1 MSTGGAPGVGAG
13 RPVAL
18 WRVAVPVALGA
29 LIALAPVPPGLA
41 TNAWRYFALFVA
53 VMGTIITEPLAPA
66 ALGLVGVAMAAA
78 LGLVRETPAQSAQW
92 ALSGFSNTTVWLI
105 FGGYMFTLGYT
116 VTGLGRRIALHLVRL
131 LGGRT
136 LGLGYAL
143 ALADLALAPF
153 TASAAARSA
162 GTVYPVVRHIPEL
175 YDSRPDDG
183 TARRLGSY
191 VLYTALAA
199 SFITSSMFV
208 TALAPNQLALSIIQQ
223 TTGITISWTEWFVG
237 FAPVGVVLL
246 AIVPLLLYV
255 VYPPEIKEAPAAPR
269 WAADEL
275 RTMGPMSRHEKVL
288 LVLVLA
294 ALAMWVGAAHHV
306 EPVVTAM
313 IAVVLMVALRVV
325 SWEQMV
331 GHATSFNV
339 LVWFATLVTLASGLA
354 ETKFVDWLARSL
366 SPSFAGFGA
375 HASIVAVVGS
385 FYVLH
390 YFFASITAHT
400 TSLLPVF
407 LSVAVALPGASDRQ
421 WALYLSYALGLTGA
435 LNAYAAGQNVIYY
448 GSGFISRRDF
458 WVLGAVLGVVY
469 MTVYLAIIVPW
480 LSYLERATP

>member
-1 MSTGGAPGVGAG
+1 MAASASPGVGGG
-13 RPVAL
+13 RVAL
-18 WRVAVPVALGA
+18 WRFVLPMAIGAAIAV
-29 LIALAPVPPGLA
+29 APVPAGL
-41 TNAWRYFALFVA
+41 TPNAWRYFALFVA

-66 ALGLVGVAMAAA
+66 ALGLVGVAIGAAF
-78 LGLVRETPAQSAQW
+78 GLVRETPTQNAQW

-105 FGGYMFTLGYT
+105 FGGYMFTLGYS

-131 LGGRT
+131 LGRRT

-191 VLYTALAA
+191 LLYTALAA

-223 TTGITISWTEWFVG
+223 TTGLTITWTEWFIG
-237 FAPVGVVLL
+237 FLPVGVVLL

-255 VYPPEIKEAPAAPR
+255 IYPPEITEAPAAPR
-269 WAADEL
+269 WASDEL
-275 RTMGPMSRHEKVL
+275 RSMGPMSRNEKVL
-288 LVLVLA
+288 LVLVVG

-313 IAVVLMVALRVV
+313 IAVVLMVGLRVV
-325 SWEQMV
+325 SWEEMM
-331 GHATSFNV
+331 GHAASFNV

-366 SPSFAGFGA
+366 APSFSGLGPYAA
-375 HASIVAVVGS
+375 IIAVVGS

-407 LSVAVALPGASDRQ
+407 LSVAIALPGATDRQ
-421 WALYLSYALGLTGA
+421 WALFLSYSLGLTGA
-435 LNAYAAGQNVIYY
+435 LTAYAAGQNVIYY
-448 GSGFISRRDF
+448 GSGYISRRHF
-458 WVLGAVLGVVY
+458 WVLGAVLGAVY
-469 MTVYLAIIVPW
+469 LTVYLAIIVPW
-480 LSYLERATP
+480 LSYLHGGGS